1 MKHPT
6 FYSSGKLL
14 LTGEYVVLD
23 GALALAV
30 PTKFGQSLVVEEIE
44 TSQIIWKSFDE
55 KKQVW
60 FEEVFHFENNEIS
73 RQARKDSNIESQV
86 SIESEVSNRLIE
98 ILRAAQELNPEFL
111 KDQKGYQITTLL
123 EFPKNWGLGTSSTLI
138 NNIATW
144 ANVDAYQLLE
154 KTFGGSGY
162 DIACAQHELAITYQ
176 LHNSEI
182 SRQARKDNSPLQNDS
197 QVQEDRRTVNEVQFN
212 PAFKEHLYFV
222 HLNKKQNSRDGIA
235 QYKKNNANI
244 EIAISEIDQITKDII
259 ACKTLDTFDLLME
272 KHEQIISEIIHLK
285 PVKEVLF
292 KDFNGSIKSL
302 GAWGGDF
309 VLVSS
314 KTNPTDYFRHKGFDT
329 ILKFD
334 EMASSIY

>member
-1 MKHPT
+1 MQQ

-30 PTKFGQSLVVEEIE
+30 PTKFGQRLVVEEIE
-44 TSQIIWKSFDE
+44 ASKLIWVSLDE
-55 KKQVW
+55 QGNTW
-60 FEEVFHFENNEIS
+60 FKTELKFENHSISLQAQNDIEI
-73 RQARKDSNIESQV
+73 
-86 SIESEVSNRLIE
+86 SNRLLDIFH
-98 ILRAAQELNPEFL
+98 AAKELNPEFL
-111 KDQKGYQITTLL
+111 KDQKGFKITTTL

-162 DIACAQHELAITYQ
+162 DIACAQNALAITYQ
-176 LHNSEI
+176 LKRPSDCTPVEKRI
-182 SRQARKDNSPLQNDS
+182 
-197 QVQEDRRTVNEVQFN
+197 VNEVLFN

-222 HLNKKQNSRDGIA
+222 HLNKKQNSREGITH
-235 QYKKNNANI
+235 YKKNTNNIGNAITEINKITQNI
-244 EIAISEIDQITKDII
+244 IT
-259 ACKTLDTFDLLME
+259 CKTIEAFNLLIE
-272 KHEQIISEIIHLK
+272 KHEQIIAEVTQLQ

-292 KDFNGSIKSL
+292 NDFNGSIKSL

-309 VLVSS
+309 VLVST
-314 KTNPTDYFRHKGFDT
+314 KTNPTTYFKNKGYTT
-329 ILKFD
+329 ILKYED
-334 EMASSIY
+334 MITTVY

>member
-1 MKHPT
+1 MQT

-44 TSQIIWKSFDE
+44 ASTITWKSFDE
-55 KKQVW
+55 QQQVW

-73 RQARKDSNIESQV
+73 RQARNDSEI
-86 SIESEVSNRLIE
+86 SNRLLE
-98 ILRAAQELNPEFL
+98 ILQAAQELNPEFL

-138 NNIATW
+138 HNIANW
-144 ANVDAYQLLE
+144 ANVDAYQLLD

-162 DIACAQHELAITYQ
+162 DIACAQNTSAITYQ

-182 SRQARKDNSPLQNDS
+182 SRQAHN
-197 QVQEDRRTVNEVQFN
+197 DRRTVNEVPFN
-212 PAFKEHLYFV
+212 PVFKEHLYFV

-244 EIAISEIDQITKDII
+244 EIAISEIDQITEDMIT
-259 ACKTLDTFDLLME
+259 CKTLEAFDLLME
-272 KHEQIISEIIHLK
+272 KHEQIISGIIHLK

-292 KDFNGSIKSL
+292 NDFNGSIKSL

-314 KTNPTDYFRHKGFDT
+314 KTNPTAYFKDKGFDT
-329 ILKFD
+329 ILAFD
-334 EMASSIY
+334 EMVASTL